1 MCFRL
6 NKALSVILFDV
17 KGKIVEFYLR
27 KSCLTSAFWDFHLS
41 RYFICWLFTQ
51 IPFFV
56 GQCKEYI
63 NLAFVMDMSS
73 SITSKNYP
81 KEKDFVKN
89 VADTFSISPTQ
100 TDVGVV
106 TYNRDAKLWIRFG
119 QYSNNDDFKKA
130 VDKIPYWGGST
141 RIDNGL
147 KMAFVELFDTIKG
160 ERAKLPKVL
169 ILLTDGKQNSDPRA
183 TPLEEAVLPLFQL
196 GVKVFAVGVGD
207 QISRDELRLIVEK
220 DQDIFTVDDFDDLL
234 AKSHQIA
241 RAACD
246 EVKATERKLSLV
258 LGL

>member
-1 MCFRL
+1 
-6 NKALSVILFDV
+6 
-17 KGKIVEFYLR
+17 
-27 KSCLTSAFWDFHLS
+27 
-41 RYFICWLFTQ
+41 
-51 IPFFV
+51 
-56 GQCKEYI
+56 
-63 NLAFVMDMSS
+63 MSS

-89 VADTFSISPTQ
+89 VADTFSISRTE
-100 TDVGVV
+100 TTVGVV
-106 TYNRDAKLWIRFG
+106 TYNRDAKLWISFG
-119 QYSNNDDFKKA
+119 QHDNNEDFKKA
-130 VDKIPYWGGST
+130 VDEIPYWGGST

-147 KMAFVELFDTIKG
+147 DMAAVELFGALKG
-160 ERAKLPKVL
+160 DRARLPNVL

-220 DQDIFTVDDFDDLL
+220 DHDIFTMKDFDDLL

-246 EVKATERKLSLV
+246 EVKANERKLMLLLWV
-258 LGL
+258 LWIKMI